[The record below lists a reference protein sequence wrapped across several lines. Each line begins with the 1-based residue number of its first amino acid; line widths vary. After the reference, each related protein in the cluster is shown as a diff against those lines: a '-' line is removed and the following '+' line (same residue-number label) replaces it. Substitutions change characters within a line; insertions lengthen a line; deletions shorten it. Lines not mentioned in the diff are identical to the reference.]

1 MNILA
6 FDACMGTASVAV
18 AVKGEIRV
26 FLHEPRTAIQAE
38 MLLPMIEQALTESG
52 VTYDALDAVAVTV
65 GPGSFTG
72 VRIGL
77 ATAKGIALAAGKP
90 LIGVTTLEAVALMR
104 QQQGSAGEEIDAVL
118 DARRGQVYF
127 QRFDAMRTPLGDAAL
142 VPTED
147 MEGADMSVLP
157 DARAVA
163 EIAAEKL
170 AAGAGREP
178 VHPLYIRLPDAK
190 LPQIREV

>member
-1 MNILA
+1 
-6 FDACMGTASVAV
+6 MGTASVAV
-18 AVKGEIRV
+18 MTGGKVKA

-38 MLLPMIEQALTESG
+38 MLLPMIEQALAESG
-52 VTYDALDAVAVTV
+52 LSYDTLDAVAVTV

-77 ATAKGIALAAGKP
+77 ATAKGIALAANKP
-90 LIGVTTLEAVALMR
+90 LIGVTTLEAVALIR
-104 QQQGSAGEEIDAVL
+104 QQQGEGRDGINAVL

-127 QRFDAMRTPLGDAAL
+127 QRFDTARAPLGAAAL
-142 VPTED
+142 VPAED
-147 MEGADMSVLP
+147 VAGTDMSVLP

-163 EIAAEKL
+163 EIAAEKF

-178 VHPLYIRLPDAK
+178 VHPLYIREPDAK
-190 LPQIREV
+190 LPQTREV